1 MEQSWQFYY
10 QLSQEAQKDSN
21 LVLNYCLKG
30 YSCQLMNDQRKVLKQ
45 HNDPDVQKLEQ
56 LLTQRFGEIE
66 QLIKLYPSLKNKEQ
80 NKQQLVSQVQSNVAQ
95 VLQSLAQGAFTP
107 TNKQI
112 LEKNLAYIDA
122 LQYYGPLTSELS
134 NLKSVALQKLAQF
147 SQPNSSQNNDDV
159 SVPQEGGAAQ
169 FNQSKISMQNNQQ
182 YLNNTPHNAFS
193 PQQQDAYY
201 QEAFNKLHNSKI
213 NEMDQGSVQRIL
225 EISKAMNQLDINQQ
239 NSGQKIPSQI
249 NPKIEQSQ
257 RIKSIYHPPN
267 FDTFNAKDCQ
277 PQNENVNPSFDNS
290 FGTPNPDLLQQSNL
304 KKLNDQQSKGQLY
317 SNLNNNNNLPQ
328 SQESPNNYFYKNT
341 QSQQS
346 QIKPP
351 QPPAPIDNFGTPNP
365 DFNLNQFN
373 QMNQFQQIQQQP
385 FNNSSFQPAPQQPQ
399 YPINNNVQPSQFNNN
414 FQNQGFNNNNMQP
427 SNFNNNNNNF
437 GYPLV
442 GQQQQP
448 PKQPSF
454 VQQQPPV
461 QQQQSKIPDVAPSQS
476 KSYPLTG
483 QKKSNGL
490 IKVQS
495 KKLVEQSIAQMKSG
509 SLEQVKANLA
519 EAIKLLD
526 EVQL

>member
-10 QLSQEAQKDSN
+10 QLSQEAQQNSN
-21 LVLNYCLKG
+21 LILTYCLKG
-30 YSCQLMNDQRKVLKQ
+30 YSCQLMNDQRKILKQ
-45 HNDPDVQKLEQ
+45 HNDPDVHKLEQ
-56 LLTQRFGEIE
+56 LLTQRFSEIE
-66 QLIKLYPSLKNKEQ
+66 QLIQQYPNLKNKEQ
-80 NKQQLVSQVQSNVAQ
+80 NKQQLISQVQSNVAQ
-95 VLQSLAQGAFTP
+95 VLQSLTQGAFTP
-107 TNKQI
+107 MNKQI
-112 LEKNLAYIDA
+112 LEKNVAYIDA
-122 LQYYGPLTSELS
+122 LQYYGPLTSELN

-147 SQPNSSQNNDDV
+147 SQPRSQDNDNFN
-159 SVPQEGGAAQ
+159 VPEEGGVAQ

-182 YLNNTPHNAFS
+182 YLNNTPNNALS
-193 PQQQDAYY
+193 PSQQDAYY
-201 QEAFNKLHNSKI
+201 QEAFSKLHNSRI
-213 NEMDQGSVQRIL
+213 NEMDQSSVKRIL
-225 EISKAMNQLDINQQ
+225 EISKAMNQLDINQP
-239 NSGQKIPSQI
+239 NVAQKIPSQI
-249 NPKIEQSQ
+249 APKIEQSQ

-267 FDTFNAKDCQ
+267 FDTFSAKDGQ

-290 FGTPNPDLLQQSNL
+290 FGTPNPDLLQQSNF
-304 KKLNDQQSKGQLY
+304 KKLNDQQSNGQLY

-328 SQESPNNYFYKNT
+328 SQESPNNYFFKNS
-341 QSQQS
+341 QNQQS

-351 QPPAPIDNFGTPNP
+351 QQPAPIDNFGTPNP

-373 QMNQFQQIQQQP
+373 QINQVQQIQQQQ
-385 FNNSSFQPAPQQPQ
+385 FSNFQPAPQQPQ
-399 YPINNNVQPSQFNNN
+399 FPINSNIQPSQFDNN
-414 FQNQGFNNNNMQP
+414 FQNQGFNNNNNNVQQ

-437 GYPLV
+437 GYPFV

-454 VQQQPPV
+454 VQQQPPA

-495 KKLVEQSIAQMKSG
+495 KKLVEQTIAQMKSG
-509 SLEQVKANLA
+509 SLEQVKANLT